1 MQHSWPFL
9 LAAIAITS
17 LAAQAQRFT
26 VAIVRPDGRLVPFAA
41 YDAGR
46 WERAWPEADEASD
59 VTTIDNVPSVWRRRG
74 ERVPDVWQVWPASG
88 GRRIDAKVTGLEA
101 VEAHCSLQV
110 ALKTNVPEAK
120 LEHPLKFGIAVDSSS
135 VPLAVIEQVRRSDA
149 IWTVAERLVLENFS
163 KLEAGQAEANRSQLP
178 RETSAPTAQIAALYR
193 EAGSPQSPLY
203 FVAEKKYRT
212 SRSPRDPECNALTMM
227 TGWLVP
233 ADAGTHTLVDP
244 RVFLTDCDLKE
255 VRTGLPLAAF
265 RVSGQVFWV
274 VQEHGYEDE
283 TYVIAEIR
291 ETEIRYVVEVNGG
304 GC

>member
-1 MQHSWPFL
+1 
-9 LAAIAITS
+9 
-17 LAAQAQRFT
+17 
-26 VAIVRPDGRLVPFAA
+26 
-41 YDAGR
+41 
-46 WERAWPEADEASD
+46 
-59 VTTIDNVPSVWRRRG
+59 
-74 ERVPDVWQVWPASG
+74 
-88 GRRIDAKVTGLEA
+88 
-101 VEAHCSLQV
+101 
-110 ALKTNVPEAK
+110 
-120 LEHPLKFGIAVDSSS
+120 
-135 VPLAVIEQVRRSDA
+135 
-149 IWTVAERLVLENFS
+149 
-163 KLEAGQAEANRSQLP
+163 
-178 RETSAPTAQIAALYR
+178 
-193 EAGSPQSPLY
+193 
-203 FVAEKKYRT
+203 
-212 SRSPRDPECNALTMM
+212 MM